1 MKTTLFLFVLTVSLG
16 VARAQDAGYA
26 DYSDYSTA
34 QAADYQPPAVVYN
47 APVAYSAPVVYNMP
61 VVYNAP
67 VYYGLP
73 MTAMGCA
80 LNACAAACQDYSARS
95 TVTYIG
101 GGHVSYQVSPRCNN
115 GSTLVVI
122 GSSWAH

>member
-1 MKTTLFLFVLTVSLG
+1 MKTTLLLFVLTASLG
-16 VARAQDAGYA
+16 VAQAQDA
-26 DYSDYSTA
+26 DYSDYAPAES
-34 QAADYQPPAVVYN
+34 QAPAVVYN
-47 APVAYSAPVVYNMP
+47 APVAYAAPVVYNMP

-73 MTAMGCA
+73 TMAMSCA
-80 LNACAAACQDYSARS
+80 MNACASVCHDYSARS

-101 GGHVSYQVSPRCNN
+101 GGHVSYQVAPRCNS
-115 GSTLVVI
+115 GSTVVVI

>member
-1 MKTTLFLFVLTVSLG
+1 MKTTLLLLVLTASLG
-16 VARAQDAGYA
+16 AARAQDA
-26 DYSDYSTA
+26 DYSDYASA
-34 QAADYQPPAVVYN
+34 EDQAPSVVYN

-73 MTAMGCA
+73 TMAMGCA
-80 LNACAAACQDYSARS
+80 LNACASACHDYSTRS

-101 GGHVSYQVSPRCNN
+101 GGHVAYQVSPPCNS
-115 GSTLVVI
+115 GSTVTVI